1 MTNFDS
7 FKMVSTINLTKGSS
21 WKTILVVVI
30 SLLSLYSCKKAGRPD
45 DVLSQEELADL
56 MVEFYLAEGKINSLG
71 IQRDS
76 AMKLFLPFEQSV
88 MAKKKVSDE
97 TLSRT
102 YRYYLDHPL
111 EFEKVYDAVIDT
123 LSLRETKANRI
134 QPR

>member
-1 MTNFDS
+1 MTNFES

-88 MAKKKVSDE
+88 MTKKKISDE

-111 EFEKVYDAVIDT
+111 EFEKVYDAIIDT
-123 LSLRETKANRI
+123 LSLRETRANRI

>member
-1 MTNFDS
+1 
-7 FKMVSTINLTKGSS
+7 MVSTINLTKGSS
-21 WKTILVVVI
+21 WKAILVVVI

-88 MAKKKVSDE
+88 MTKKKVSDE

>member
-21 WKTILVVVI
+21 WKAILVVVI

-88 MAKKKVSDE
+88 MTKKKVSDE

>member
-7 FKMVSTINLTKGSS
+7 FKMLSTINLTKGSS

-30 SLLSLYSCKKAGRPD
+30 SLLSLYSCKKTGRPD

-56 MVEFYLAEGKINSLG
+56 MVEFYLAEGKINTLG

-76 AMKLFLPFEQSV
+76 AMKLFLPFEQSI
-88 MAKKKVSDE
+88 MTKKKVSDE

-111 EFEKVYDAVIDT
+111 EFEKVYDAIIDT

>member
-30 SLLSLYSCKKAGRPD
+30 SLLSLYSCKKTGRPD

-56 MVEFYLAEGKINSLG
+56 MVEFYLAEGKINTLG

-88 MAKKKVSDE
+88 MTKKKVSDE

-111 EFEKVYDAVIDT
+111 EFEKVYDAIIDT